1 MLRDFEIFSIFPLLN
16 GAAKVQTKDVPAKK
30 MIVICKMSLG
40 WEYRVKWPKKRFET
54 LFFSQS
60 KANPWLNKM
69 IIQKF
74 DTVKDPEMS
83 DEEAEYQMNKYV
95 SNWEHSDD
103 HLETEW

>member
-1 MLRDFEIFSIFPLLN
+1 MPTNQVSIS
-16 GAAKVQTKDVPAKK
+16 
-30 MIVICKMSLG
+30 IIC
-40 WEYRVKWPKKRFET
+40 YRVVL
-54 LFFSQS
+54 LFVVRLTTAEMNS
-60 KANPWLNKM
+60 M

-74 DTVKDPEMS
+74 DTVKDPEMT